1 MVVLSSTYGMTIKE
15 KCLLLGILLML
26 LVGCGF
32 KGESLTIY
40 TSQDQIYA
48 EPILREFENQS
59 GIRIRAVYDSEAVK
73 TVGLVNRL
81 IVEKDNPQCD
91 LFWNN
96 EELRTRQLAAKGI
109 LDKGIGIEVFGARTR
124 QWVWN
129 TNQLSLASIPENLT
143 TLTNAQWRG
152 KVAIAL
158 PLFGS
163 TSTHFQ
169 ILRQQWGKE
178 RWHKW
183 CRALVANDVMT
194 VDGNS
199 VVVQLVGRG
208 EVVLGLTDSD
218 DVRAGLKNQLPIAG
232 KSIVEGGFVIRNS
245 VGYIAGSEFPDL
257 AQRLAKFLQ
266 SDSVK
271 VALIDA
277 GALDSF
283 SSGSSQE
290 IDWHSVVAENEVAVN
305 ELKSVFLD

>member
-1 MVVLSSTYGMTIKE
+1 MTIKE
-15 KCLLLGILLML
+15 KVLLLSIFLML

-32 KGESLTIY
+32 KGESITVY
-40 TSQDQIYA
+40 TSQDQVYA
-48 EPILREFENQS
+48 EPILREFEDQS

-81 IVEKDNPQCD
+81 ILEKDNPQCD

-96 EELRTRQLAAKGI
+96 EELRTRQLASKGV
-109 LDKGIGIEVFGARTR
+109 LDTDIGIEVFGARTR

-129 TNQLSLASIPENLT
+129 TNQLSLASIPKNLT
-143 TLTNAQWRG
+143 TLTNVQWRG

-169 ILRQQWGKE
+169 ILRQQWGRK
-178 RWHKW
+178 RWRQW
-183 CRALVANDVMT
+183 CRALLANDVMT

-208 EVVLGLTDSD
+208 EVALGLTDSD

-232 KSIVEGGFVIRNS
+232 KSIFEDGFLIRNS
-245 VGYIAGSEFPDL
+245 IGYIAGSPFPDL
-257 AQRLAKFLQ
+257 AKRLAEFLQ

-271 VALIDA
+271 FALIDA

-283 SSGSSQE
+283 SSGSIQE
-290 IDWHSVVAENEVAVN
+290 VNWQSVVEENEVAVD
-305 ELKSVFLD
+305 EIKSVFLD

>member
-15 KCLLLGILLML
+15 KWLLLGILLML

-40 TSQDQIYA
+40 TSQDQVYA

-96 EELRTRQLAAKGI
+96 EELRTRQLAAKGV
-109 LDKGIGIEVFGARTR
+109 LDKDIGIEVFGARTR

-129 TNQLSLASIPENLT
+129 TNQLSLTSIPKNLT
-143 TLTNAQWRG
+143 TLTNVQWRG

-178 RWHKW
+178 RWQQW

-208 EVVLGLTDSD
+208 EVALGLTDSD

-232 KSIVEGGFVIRNS
+232 KSIIEDGFVIRNS
-245 VGYIAGSEFPDL
+245 VGYIAGSAFPNL
-257 AQRLAKFLQ
+257 AQRLAAFLK

-271 VALIDA
+271 VTLIDA
-277 GALDSF
+277 GALDSS
-283 SSGSSQE
+283 SSGFGQE
-290 IDWHSVVAENEVAVN
+290 IDWPSMVAENEVAIN

>member
-1 MVVLSSTYGMTIKE
+1 MTIKE

-232 KSIVEGGFVIRNS
+232 KSIVEDGFVIRNS
-245 VGYIAGSEFPDL
+245 VGYIAGSAFPNL
-257 AQRLAKFLQ
+257 AQRLARFLQ

>member
-1 MVVLSSTYGMTIKE
+1 MTIKE
-15 KCLLLGILLML
+15 KCILLGILLML

-232 KSIVEGGFVIRNS
+232 KSIVEDGFVIRNS
-245 VGYIAGSEFPDL
+245 VGYIAGSAFPNL

>member
-1 MVVLSSTYGMTIKE
+1 MTIKE